1 MWLRKTKSFT
11 TAAKNLSASHR
22 TRSAPKELKLK
33 LQWPGEAGDITENLL
48 SWIGHLSAK
57 ESQRLEALADG
68 VDVGHSHKHHLTV
81 GIVFC
86 RCERWKQWFKQKSQ
100 EAKRSWFLIIV
111 GRTNRLDEHT
121 TCIYPLLSVHRENE
135 DLPGHSQPPP
145 LALLATAAAYDLA
158 SRISNLWG
166 WMASVSTSELLVMDD
181 SEANT
186 NPHCAI

>member
-1 MWLRKTKSFT
+1 M
-11 TAAKNLSASHR
+11 LSA
-22 TRSAPKELKLK
+22 AEELKLK
-33 LQWPGEAGDITENLL
+33 LQWPREAADITENLL
-48 SWIGHLSAK
+48 RWIGHLSAK
-57 ESQRLEALADG
+57 ETQRLEALADG

-81 GIVFC
+81 WIVFC
-86 RCERWKQWFKQKSQ
+86 RWEGGKQRFKQKYQ
-100 EAKRSWFLIIV
+100 EAKSTCFLIMA

-121 TCIYPLLSVHRENE
+121 TCIYPLPSVSRENE

-166 WMASVSTSELLVMDD
+166 WMASVSTSELLVMED

-186 NPHCAI
+186 NPNRAHFNLI